1 MALCGLPVPGELT
14 APWTEIPPK
23 SPLGLSEQEGRT
35 RPLLALSHALI
46 GPCLCPS
53 LQVKCVRYW
62 PDDTEV
68 YGDIKVSL
76 IETEPLAEYVIR
88 TFTVQ
93 KVSFPAAAGSLSTG
107 QAGLFVH
114 STHWLSEGL
123 LCAHP
128 VPATRDRSAI
138 ELMWILFQRLPPSS
152 RRDKQNSAGKQMD

>member
-23 SPLGLSEQEGRT
+23 SPSGLSEQEGRM
-35 RPLLALSHALI
+35 RRLLALSHTLI
-46 GPCLCPS
+46 RPCLCLS

-93 KVSFPAAAGSLSTG
+93 KVSFPAAA
-107 QAGLFVH
+107 
-114 STHWLSEGL
+114 
-123 LCAHP
+123 HP
-128 VPATRDRSAI
+128 VSATRDRSAI
-138 ELMWILFQRLPPSS
+138 ELMWILFQRLPSSS
-152 RRDKQNSAGKQMD
+152 RSDKLNSAGKQMD